1 VLIAKT
7 EKCKIKKFTDFTV
20 WLNACSTALH
30 VYKKRYLRIN
40 AVAQPIDLDPAPPQ
54 NEPVSP
60 VNDPIENEQLQ
71 APNLDLDV
79 ILLFILVFVCI
90 VACFLRV

>member
-1 VLIAKT
+1 VQDKEIYKLYSMAQRLFDLLAHLQEDVLAI
-7 EKCKIKKFTDFTV
+7 
-20 WLNACSTALH
+20 
-30 VYKKRYLRIN
+30 

-71 APNLDLDV
+71 APNLDL
-79 ILLFILVFVCI
+79 ILLFIFVCN
-90 VACFLRV
+90 VVCLLRV

>member
-1 VLIAKT
+1 VQDKEIYRLYSMPAQRLFDLLARLQEDVLAI
-7 EKCKIKKFTDFTV
+7 
-20 WLNACSTALH
+20 
-30 VYKKRYLRIN
+30 

-71 APNLDLDV
+71 APNLDL
-79 ILLFILVFVCI
+79 ILLFIFVFVCI
-90 VACFLRV
+90 VVCLLRF

>member
-1 VLIAKT
+1 MYLQLLLPNRLIL
-7 EKCKIKKFTDFTV
+7 I
-20 WLNACSTALH
+20 
-30 VYKKRYLRIN
+30 
-40 AVAQPIDLDPAPPQ
+40 PAPPQ

-79 ILLFILVFVCI
+79 ILLFIFVFV
-90 VACFLRV
+90 

>member
-1 VLIAKT
+1 LQ
-7 EKCKIKKFTDFTV
+7 IK
-20 WLNACSTALH
+20 
-30 VYKKRYLRIN
+30 
-40 AVAQPIDLDPAPPQ
+40 AVAQPIDLDSAPPQ

-90 VACFLRV
+90 VACSNNVIDLSGEKMSTKLI

>member
-7 EKCKIKKFTDFTV
+7 EKCKIKIFTDFTV
-20 WLNACSTALH
+20 WLNVCSTSSH

-40 AVAQPIDLDPAPPQ
+40 AVAQPIDLNSAPPQ
-54 NEPVSP
+54 NETVSP

-71 APNLDLDV
+71 APNLDL

-90 VACFLRV
+90 VACFLPV

>member
-1 VLIAKT
+1 MLIAKT
-7 EKCKIKKFTDFTV
+7 EKCKIKKFTGFTV
-20 WLNACSTALH
+20 WLNACSTSLH
-30 VYKKRYLRIN
+30 VYKKRYLQIN
-40 AVAQPIDLDPAPPQ
+40 AVAQPIDLDSAPPQ

-71 APNLDLDV
+71 APNLDV